1 MGGQLSASQRLN
13 GAYTL
18 RLALNVHQD
27 AHRTK
32 AKYLAVEDLEA
43 NRARCE
49 TIVTR
54 QHAPSYHANIRAWSL
69 QDCTI
74 QKHMSSSNMSL

>member
-32 AKYLAVEDLEA
+32 AKYLAVEVENLFLDVENSVRTWKL
-43 NRARCE
+43 
-49 TIVTR
+49 IGHVVK
-54 QHAPSYHANIRAWSL
+54 Q
-69 QDCTI
+69 
-74 QKHMSSSNMSL
+74 